1 MPLKCPKCQSNVIK
15 KNGTIHNGKQKYEC
29 LSCHRQF
36 VENPENKVVS
46 DDTKERIRRA
56 LLERVSLEGLC
67 RIFDVSL
74 PWLLQFMEKIYE
86 ELPDDLNATVH
97 SHNEDLTVIT
107 TQIDEMWSYVG
118 NKQNQQWLWMVIDVK
133 SRQILAFHIGDRSKS
148 SGEILMKKLPEEL
161 KKKPFFTQT
170 ISQFTSKSFQ
180 KNNIDQLEKDQGKQI
195 TLKDLTARLGKDAQ
209 D

>member
-1 MPLKCPKCQSNVIK
+1 VIK

-46 DDTKERIRRA
+46 DDTKERIQRA

-67 RIFDVSL
+67 RIFDVSM
-74 PWLLQFMEKIYE
+74 PWLLQFMEKIYK

-97 SHNEDLTVIT
+97 SYNEDLTVIT

-148 SGEILMKKLPEEL
+148 SGEMLMKKLPEEL
-161 KKKPFFTQT
+161 KKKPFFIQT

>member
-1 MPLKCPKCQSNVIK
+1 MSLKCPKCQSGVIK

-36 VENPENKVVS
+36 VENPENKMVS
-46 DDTKERIRRA
+46 DETKERVRRA

-67 RIFDVSL
+67 RIFDVSM
-74 PWLLQFMEKIYE
+74 PWLLQFMEKIYK
-86 ELPDDLNATVH
+86 ELPEDLNITV
-97 SHNEDLTVIT
+97 SSQNKEVVVIA

-133 SRQILAFHIGDRSKS
+133 SRQILAFHVGDRSKN

-170 ISQFTSKSFQ
+170 ISQFTSKLFQ

-195 TLKDLTARLGKDAQ
+195 TLKDLTALSGRDVQ

>member
-1 MPLKCPKCQSNVIK
+1 MPLKCPKCQSGVIK

-56 LLERVSLEGLC
+56 LLERVSLEGLY
-67 RIFDVSL
+67 RIFDVSM

-97 SHNEDLTVIT
+97 SHNEKLQSSQRKLMRCGVMLET
-107 TQIDEMWSYVG
+107 
-118 NKQNQQWLWMVIDVK
+118 
-133 SRQILAFHIGDRSKS
+133 SKIS
-148 SGEILMKKLPEEL
+148 SG
-161 KKKPFFTQT
+161 F
-170 ISQFTSKSFQ
+170 
-180 KNNIDQLEKDQGKQI
+180 GW
-195 TLKDLTARLGKDAQ
+195 
-209 D
+209 

>member
-1 MPLKCPKCQSNVIK
+1 MPIKCPKCQSGVIK

-86 ELPDDLNATVH
+86 EL
-97 SHNEDLTVIT
+97 TVIT

-148 SGEILMKKLPEEL
+148 SGEMLMKKLPEEL

-180 KNNIDQLEKDQGKQI
+180 KNTIDQLEKTQGKQI

>member
-1 MPLKCPKCQSNVIK
+1 MFRTTPKCQSGVIK

-67 RIFDVSL
+67 RIFDVSM

-86 ELPDDLNATVH
+86 ELPPIISVELIQ
-97 SHNEDLTVIT
+97 IT
-107 TQIDEMWSYVG
+107 DKTSIPFAPKAKKIIEKG
-118 NKQNQQWLWMVIDVK
+118 TRRK
-133 SRQILAFHIGDRSKS
+133 SRR
-148 SGEILMKKLPEEL
+148 KL
-161 KKKPFFTQT
+161 
-170 ISQFTSKSFQ
+170 I
-180 KNNIDQLEKDQGKQI
+180 
-195 TLKDLTARLGKDAQ
+195 
-209 D
+209 

>member
-1 MPLKCPKCQSNVIK
+1 MPLKCPKCQSGVIK

-67 RIFDVSL
+67 RIFDVSM

-97 SHNEDLTVIT
+97 SHNEKLQSSQRKLMRCGVMLET
-107 TQIDEMWSYVG
+107 
-118 NKQNQQWLWMVIDVK
+118 
-133 SRQILAFHIGDRSKS
+133 SKIS
-148 SGEILMKKLPEEL
+148 SG
-161 KKKPFFTQT
+161 F
-170 ISQFTSKSFQ
+170 
-180 KNNIDQLEKDQGKQI
+180 GW
-195 TLKDLTARLGKDAQ
+195 
-209 D
+209 

>member
-36 VENPENKVVS
+36 VENRENKVVS

-67 RIFDVSL
+67 RIFDVSM
-74 PWLLQFMEKIYE
+74 PWRLQFMEKIYE
-86 ELPDDLNATVH
+86 ELPDDLNAIVH
-97 SHNEDLTVIT
+97 SDNAELTVIT

-148 SGEILMKKLPEEL
+148 SGEMLMKKLPEEL
-161 KKKPFFTQT
+161 KKSHFLHRLFL
-170 ISQFTSKSFQ
+170 SLLRSHSKR
-180 KNNIDQLEKDQGKQI
+180 
-195 TLKDLTARLGKDAQ
+195 TT
-209 D
+209 

>member
-148 SGEILMKKLPEEL
+148 SG
-161 KKKPFFTQT
+161 
-170 ISQFTSKSFQ
+170 
-180 KNNIDQLEKDQGKQI
+180 
-195 TLKDLTARLGKDAQ
+195 
-209 D
+209 

>member
-74 PWLLQFMEKIYE
+74 PWLLQFMEKIDE
-86 ELPDDLNATVH
+86 ELPDDLNATVY
-97 SHNEDLTVIT
+97 SHNEELTVIT
-107 TQIDEMWSYVG
+107 TQIDEMWGYVG

-148 SGEILMKKLPEEL
+148 SGEMLMKKLPEEL